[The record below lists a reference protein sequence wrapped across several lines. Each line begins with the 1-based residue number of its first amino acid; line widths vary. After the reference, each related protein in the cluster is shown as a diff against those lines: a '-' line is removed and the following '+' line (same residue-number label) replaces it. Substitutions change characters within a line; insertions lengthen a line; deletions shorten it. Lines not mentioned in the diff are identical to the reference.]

1 MTSDTESTHWGDTTP
16 EQRSFLVEVLHWFH
30 YRTTALKRSWVKEE
44 VLTWE
49 LLRALE
55 LLPQSMFLRP
65 LLQHI
70 SGLSDETRE
79 ATAPLLASPVVEISR
94 YPSLHLTGSKR
105 NCSSDIG
112 FGPKPHPPVW
122 IEAKT
127 APFRIDAFRE
137 QLLQQKTALNALLP
151 EAPTVVVALLP
162 HGMET
167 PDAPTLSWRAVHDL
181 FEAGVA
187 LLRDA
192 VTSDDLRQGYEGI
205 ATEMVQRIA
214 THPNRIAGT

>member
-1 MTSDTESTHWGDTTP
+1 MTKATESAHWDDTTHG
-16 EQRSFLVEVLHWFH
+16 QRSFMVEVLHWFH
-30 YRTTALKRSWVKEE
+30 YRPTALKRSWVKEE

-70 SGLSDETRE
+70 SGLSDEARE
-79 ATAPLLASPVVEISR
+79 ATEPLLASPIVEVAR
-94 YPSLHLTGSKR
+94 YPSLHLTGLQR
-105 NCSSDIG
+105 NCASDIG

-127 APFRIDAFRE
+127 APFRIDSFRE
-137 QLLQQKTALNALLP
+137 QLLQQKTALNVLLP
-151 EAPTVVVALLP
+151 GSPTVVVALLP

-167 PDAPTLSWRAVHDL
+167 PDAPTISWREVAGL
-181 FEAGVA
+181 FGAGVA
-187 LLRDA
+187 LLRNA
-192 VTSDDLRQGYEGI
+192 VASDDLRKGYESL
-205 ATEMVQRIA
+205 ATELVQRIT
-214 THPNRIAGT
+214 THPNDIVGA